1 MIVPPVFS
9 AALRPGQEDME
20 FKVELTDTYHAIS
33 VNMTVRSPDGDR
45 ARAQEYFDK
54 VQALTKEFFFSYPE
68 KFIPVYLEDHGM
80 NKINCI
86 KTIREFLQIGLKEAK
101 DLAEAPK
108 PVCLSDGMPR
118 GQSSS
123 GYLPCP
129 PSHLRS
135 PSQSI
140 RTRHGTS
147 TTWTIDRVFPSGAF
161 GP

>member
-1 MIVPPVFS
+1 MLFDEEKSVFE
-9 AALRPGQEDME
+9 APLKPGQEDME

-118 GQSSS
+118 GQAIQFKNKLEEA
-123 GYLPCP
+123 GCIALV
-129 PSHLRS
+129 
-135 PSQSI
+135 
-140 RTRHGTS
+140 G
-147 TTWTIDRVFPSGAF
+147 
-161 GP
+161 GPKLHVMR